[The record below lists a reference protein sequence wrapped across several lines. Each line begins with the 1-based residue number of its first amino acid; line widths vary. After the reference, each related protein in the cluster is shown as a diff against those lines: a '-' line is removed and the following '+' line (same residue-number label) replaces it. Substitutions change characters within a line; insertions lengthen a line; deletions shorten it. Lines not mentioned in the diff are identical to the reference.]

1 LINIKRNIVISILPI
16 IFCGYLFSQ
25 DKVQVSLGSGTS
37 NMSNISYKISL
48 GEFYVNTEV
57 KKITNKF
64 RDIDFDIENAYYPAY
79 NQYIDMI
86 IGLASS
92 TITGLKIEIGSNPES
107 LNLDIDPLKYTIT
120 ANKIMYS
127 FDGWDALI
135 NTASTT
141 SLSNIKAKSKID
153 IQSVGF
159 DVFPPNALMGMDQI
173 FNLIIAK
180 SSVNNIIIKKI
191 QANAEV
197 LNNKLILKS
206 KLDLAIGSANADIQ
220 ILLPALERMDE
231 AYILNFEIKFT
242 GIDSDIATLIDA
254 SMITVGLP
262 IQKTSYGYLYK
273 IVGTLDNPQP
283 VLQ

>member
-1 LINIKRNIVISILPI
+1 MKRNIVIGILPI
-16 IFCGYLFSQ
+16 IFCSYLFSQ

-37 NMSNISYKISL
+37 NMSNMSYKISL
-48 GEFYVNTEV
+48 DEFYVNTEV

-64 RDIDFDIENAYYPAY
+64 RNIDFDIQNVAYYPKY
-79 NQYIDMI
+79 GQYIDMI

-92 TITGLKIEIGSNPES
+92 TITGLKIEIGSYPSS
-107 LNLDIDPLKYTIT
+107 LNPDIDPLKYTIT

-141 SLSNIKAKSKID
+141 SLSNIKAKSKVD

-159 DVFPPNALMGMDQI
+159 DVFPPNALMGVDQI

-220 ILLPALERMDE
+220 ILLPALETMDE

-262 IQKTSYGYLYK
+262 IQKTSYGYIYK
-273 IVGTLDNPQP
+273 VVGTLNNMQP

>member
-1 LINIKRNIVISILPI
+1 MINIKRNIVISILPI